1 MENTRDERY
10 HPDNIVQP
18 EECQQFCDLM
28 ESMCSKVER
37 ENEGLEER
45 INQENAAKRGKT
57 AIILSVIGLALCFVL
72 PFVSI
77 VLGGIGLFYAPKPK
91 QVGRVAP
98 PLILSALSLVLGL
111 VFTGVTVYFSMTL

>member
-1 MENTRDERY
+1 M
-10 HPDNIVQP
+10 
-18 EECQQFCDLM
+18 
-28 ESMCSKVER
+28 ER
-37 ENEGLEER
+37 EIEGLEEL
-45 INQENAAKRGKT
+45 INQENEAMLGKT
-57 AIILSVIGLALCFVL
+57 AIILSVIGLALCFVF